1 MRVNQ
6 IRRFRKTF
14 SRFKIA
20 RTLDS
25 EHQNWKVLQSHLAAH
40 QAIQRPLRR
49 TICPPV
55 DSSAL
60 LFLSHQ
66 RKKSTLSGFVHHP
79 QSGEGIISTP
89 YRPFVPLPNLW
100 TSSQEY
106 KDFDSFVSAKFKT
119 CNQRNRAAT
128 CFGWPKLGKRFVW
141 IHENQE
147 RNGCVCPVTIL
158 KLALSALPFL
168 ITWKFLQSRLFND
181 GGDVSIYGGTT
192 REATPKK
199 FSITFLSWHT
209 QSISTNSMWA

>member
-20 RTLDS
+20 R
-25 EHQNWKVLQSHLAAH
+25 HLTQKIKTGKSSKA
-40 QAIQRPLRR
+40 
-49 TICPPV
+49 TWPPTKPSKDHCAGQYV
-55 DSSAL
+55 HRWTPPR
-60 LFLSHQ
+60 FLSHQ

-106 KDFDSFVSAKFKT
+106 KDFDSFVSVKFKT